1 MPDDILQPGAPM
13 AADQNYQYVADPAGG
28 QPLQFIPDNQF
39 VPDEYN
45 TVEQLKGIGESFGRG
60 AIPGFTAIE
69 KGLGVR
75 GEDILRRQKAISG
88 PTDMLASTLGFI
100 APTIMTGGA
109 SALGKIGLLAP
120 ETVAA
125 AKAASGSQ
133 LFQSNLLHG
142 LAEAGTKG
150 ITSQI
155 AKQAVSGA
163 IEASLFSA
171 GDEAHKMLVGDDDS
185 MSRTAMQSA
194 ISRIGANA
202 LFGGALGTVSGL
214 WAARNASK
222 VAEQLKNVTEEAEST
237 TPQGFFDAATKDASP
252 KEKQGLLE
260 ALKEQ
265 KENAPEILAAG
276 AEIGAPVLEGM
287 TAKSKFVQDID
298 SSLTNDAS
306 FFGASRQSIYT
317 QGFDAA
323 NKAVK
328 EAMTSGLPAEMS
340 QRDLGETVVNKLSDH
355 VSNLYG
361 PVEELHDLIK
371 QSTPV
376 IEVNPKSIKRV
387 ANNLLD
393 QNVVRVTQ
401 SSPAASFIRK
411 VAADLH
417 NVTNVDEL
425 RAVLGSLKEYVGENP
440 TLAHFASDIR
450 DRLKNLEVSSI
461 EAAGKKLLVPNY
473 QAKQAVADLLSKI
486 RNARELYAPFK
497 GDLVVAA
504 KGLGLGKVEGVSD
517 FLYKLQ
523 QAKPETIINR
533 IFAKDNARFLEFF
546 SDRYPEIAKSVM
558 DFKKGELLDE
568 ALKTGDL
575 KFSKIFNDVEK
586 LSPEQFR
593 AMFSDDQAKKLLA
606 AKTWIQA
613 VPKNI
618 NPSGTTKAA
627 AFNEFWRNMLSA
639 VSITAGDS
647 AKLAFLKFLK
657 SEQPINASGF
667 KAAVDYFNHATG
679 GMTDMQKAAR
689 DIFRGAKIVIP
700 EKQIDRNSS
709 LVPLDNRVKSLQ
721 QKPEKHFEM
730 AGELPHYL
738 PNHGMALTETTTNV
752 ANYLNSQRPM
762 NVKQSMLDKEMPP
775 TPEKQNAYY
784 RTLEIA
790 QQPMVVLQRVQNG
803 TLQLKDAI
811 DLNRMYP
818 DLHSFMGKELM
829 NAMIEHTAQGNEIP
843 FQTKKALSILMGQP
857 LDSTLTPQSIQL
869 AQSVYAPMQPQGMM
883 PQQKFK
889 KSANALTKLH
899 RSYETTNEARLNDKL
914 RHG

>member
-1 MPDDILQPGAPM
+1 
-13 AADQNYQYVADPAGG
+13 
-28 QPLQFIPDNQF
+28 
-39 VPDEYN
+39 
-45 TVEQLKGIGESFGRG
+45 
-60 AIPGFTAIE
+60 
-69 KGLGVR
+69 
-75 GEDILRRQKAISG
+75 
-88 PTDMLASTLGFI
+88 
-100 APTIMTGGA
+100 
-109 SALGKIGLLAP
+109 
-120 ETVAA
+120 
-125 AKAASGSQ
+125 
-133 LFQSNLLHG
+133 
-142 LAEAGTKG
+142 
-150 ITSQI
+150 
-155 AKQAVSGA
+155 
-163 IEASLFSA
+163 
-171 GDEAHKMLVGDDDS
+171 
-185 MSRTAMQSA
+185 
-194 ISRIGANA
+194 
-202 LFGGALGTVSGL
+202 
-214 WAARNASK
+214 
-222 VAEQLKNVTEEAEST
+222 
-237 TPQGFFDAATKDASP
+237 
-252 KEKQGLLE
+252 
-260 ALKEQ
+260 
-265 KENAPEILAAG
+265 
-276 AEIGAPVLEGM
+276 
-287 TAKSKFVQDID
+287 
-298 SSLTNDAS
+298 
-306 FFGASRQSIYT
+306 
-317 QGFDAA
+317 
-323 NKAVK
+323 
-328 EAMTSGLPAEMS
+328 
-340 QRDLGETVVNKLSDH
+340 LSEH

-376 IEVNPKSIKRV
+376 IEVNQKSIKRV

-393 QNVVRVTQ
+393 QNVVKVTQ
-401 SSPAASFIRK
+401 SSPAASFIKK
-411 VAADLH
+411 VAADLQ

-425 RAVLGSLKEYVGENP
+425 RAVIGSLKEYVGENR
-440 TLAHFASDIR
+440 TLAYFASDIR

-461 EAAGKKLLVPNY
+461 ESAGKKLLVPNY

-486 RNARELYAPFK
+486 TNARELYAPFK

-523 QAKPETIINR
+523 QAKPENIVNK

-546 SDRYPEIAKSVM
+546 SDRYPEIAKVVM
-558 DFKKGELLDE
+558 DFKKGALLDE

-575 KFSKIFNDVEK
+575 RFSKIFNDVEK

-606 AKTWIQA
+606 AKTWIQN

-657 SEQPINASGF
+657 SEQPISAAGF
-667 KAAVDYFNHATG
+667 KAAADYFNHATS

-709 LVPLDNRVKSLQ
+709 LVPLDNKVRSLQ

-730 AGELPHYL
+730 AGDLPHYL
-738 PNHGMALTETTTNV
+738 PNHGTALTETTANV

-762 NVKQSMLDKEMPP
+762 SIKQSMLDKEMPP

-790 QQPMVVLQRVQNG
+790 QQPMVILKRVQDG
-803 TLQLKDAI
+803 SLQLKDAI

-818 DLHSFMGKELM
+818 DLHSFMKKELVS
-829 NAMIEHTAQGNEIP
+829 AMIAHTAQGKDIP
-843 FQTKKALSILMGQP
+843 FQTKKSLSILMGQS
-857 LDSTLTPQSIQL
+857 LDSTLTPQAIQR

-883 PQQKFK
+883 PQPKLK